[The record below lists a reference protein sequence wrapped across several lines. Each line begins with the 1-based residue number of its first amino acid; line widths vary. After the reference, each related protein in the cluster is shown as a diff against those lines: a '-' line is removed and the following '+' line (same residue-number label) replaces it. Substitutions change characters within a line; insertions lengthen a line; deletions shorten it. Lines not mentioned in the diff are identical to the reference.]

1 MPPHEL
7 ADPSRPTSGAS
18 PDVAALV
25 DAARAGDRTAFG
37 TLYELYGRMVHG
49 VLLGA
54 GQRDDV
60 QDLVQDVFLRAL
72 RQLHTLRE
80 PAAFGGWLATLAR
93 NEARMHHRAARETIE
108 LTEQIPG
115 PSPADATL
123 GTDDVMHALR
133 TLPERYR
140 EPLILRLV
148 NQMSGEEIA
157 RTIGLSHG
165 TVRVYLHHGMK
176 LLREH
181 LGRRSDA

>member
-1 MPPHEL
+1 MPPPEL
-7 ADPSRPTSGAS
+7 ADPSRPTRGAS

-25 DAARAGDRTAFG
+25 GAARAGDRSAFG
-37 TLYELYGRMVHG
+37 TLYERYARMVHG

-93 NEARMHHRAARETIE
+93 NEARMHHRSTRDTVE

-115 PSPADATL
+115 SPPAEPTL
-123 GTDDVMHALR
+123 EMEDVMRAMR

-140 EPLILRLV
+140 EPLLLRLV

-157 RTIGLSHG
+157 LTMGLTHG

-176 LLREH
+176 LLREQ
-181 LGRRSDA
+181 LGGRGEA